1 MPPVFFVQ
9 SVAHGDAECADRN
22 RLILTPKGGLVV
34 GASAPRVSPWHA
46 PPWSPEDPDSCSR
59 SRSSLGGMILG
70 SRLFA
75 LKTTRDT
82 AARRAIVN

>member
-1 MPPVFFVQ
+1 MRPGGKSNGGSPFFETPNLSFEGRVRN
-9 SVAHGDAECADRN
+9 VASPHGTRPLG
-22 RLILTPKGGLVV
+22 R
-34 GASAPRVSPWHA
+34 
-46 PPWSPEDPDSCSR
+46 EDPDSCSR

>member
-34 GASAPRVSPWHA
+34 GASAPRVSPWHGA
-46 PPWSPEDPDSCSR
+46 P
-59 SRSSLGGMILG
+59 LVAKILIPVLEVD
-70 SRLFA
+70 RA
-75 LKTTRDT
+75 W
-82 AARRAIVN
+82 AA